1 MRKFAFLLGS
11 FVVFV
16 AALFVSTTS
25 AIEEPNY
32 SLVTSWESPDIE
44 IRDYDSRILATT
56 RMTEGQNSGFRVLAG
71 YIFGGNENEQ
81 EIAMTAP
88 VQRTMPGEQEAEMA
102 FVVPRAYSMEELPTP
117 DDSRIEFRE
126 EPAYRAAVIRFS
138 GWVNDKKAE
147 RYWQTLIAFLEEQGI
162 QPVGDPTLNQYNPPW
177 TPPFM
182 RRNEIIV
189 AVVASEVIAQ

>member
-25 AIEEPNY
+25 AIEEPTY

-102 FVVPRAYSMEELPTP
+102 FVVPLAYSMEELPTP
-117 DDSRIEFRE
+117 DDSRVEFRE

-147 RYWQTLIAFLEEQGI
+147 RYWQTLITFLEEQGI

>member
-25 AIEEPNY
+25 AIEEPTY

-117 DDSRIEFRE
+117 DDSRVEFRE

-162 QPVGDPTLNQYNPPW
+162 QPVGDPTLNQYDPPW

>member
-25 AIEEPNY
+25 AIEEPTY

-117 DDSRIEFRE
+117 DDSRVEFRE

-147 RYWQTLIAFLEEQGI
+147 RYWQTLITFLEEQGI
-162 QPVGDPTLNQYNPPW
+162 QPVGDPTLDQYNPPW

>member
-25 AIEEPNY
+25 AIEEPTY

-102 FVVPRAYSMEELPTP
+102 FVVPRADSMEELPTP
-117 DDSRIEFRE
+117 DDSRVEFRE

>member
-25 AIEEPNY
+25 AIEEPTY

-102 FVVPRAYSMEELPTP
+102 FVVPRGYSMEELPTP
-117 DDSRIEFRE
+117 DDSRVEFRE

-147 RYWQTLIAFLEEQGI
+147 RYWQTLITFLEEQGI

-189 AVVASEVIAQ
+189 AVVASQVIAQ

>member
-25 AIEEPNY
+25 AIEEPTY

-56 RMTEGQNSGFRVLAG
+56 RMTEGKNSGFRVLAG

-117 DDSRIEFRE
+117 DDSRVEFRE

-147 RYWQTLIAFLEEQGI
+147 RYWQTLITFLEEQGI

>member
-16 AALFVSTTS
+16 AALFVGTTS
-25 AIEEPNY
+25 AIEEPTY

-56 RMTEGQNSGFRVLAG
+56 HMTEGQNSGFRVLAG